1 MHTIFW
7 HAWPHIL
14 AQLVQIKDI
23 DVSIVAEGQP
33 SQDHDIFAHACKH
46 AHVQEHFFLPVE
58 AHISTKLCPFRE
70 IEVAI
75 LAIQGWVSMI
85 KMSMGSEG
93 HNGTLWAHNAHYVL
107 ACTGQYFSQIGSY
120 QIY

>member
-46 AHVQEHFFLPVE
+46 AHVQEHFF
-58 AHISTKLCPFRE
+58 C
-70 IEVAI
+70 
-75 LAIQGWVSMI
+75 Q
-85 KMSMGSEG
+85 
-93 HNGTLWAHNAHYVL
+93 
-107 ACTGQYFSQIGSY
+107 
-120 QIY
+120 